1 MSPARTPKY
10 WFAAKRYGWG
20 WGLPCA
26 WQGWVVFISYLAL
39 VLGGLLF
46 LRGGSDGNVVYGIY
60 LVVIS
65 VALVAI
71 CWITGEPPRWR
82 WGERDG

>member
-1 MSPARTPKY
+1 MAAARTPKY

-26 WQGWVVFISYLAL
+26 WQGWAVFIGYLAL
-39 VLGGLLF
+39 VLGGMLL
-46 LRGGSDGNVVYGIY
+46 LRGSDGGVVYGIY

-82 WGERDG
+82 WGERDS